1 MRKFLCL
8 LALLFPCISSIA
20 APAKD
25 TWMSVL
31 LDGRKIGSMHI
42 ERKVQDDRVVTRQTM
57 NVELDRA
64 GFKVALGTSETD
76 TETRTGQPLAF
87 ASRTSISGIASVVD
101 GKRRP
106 DGKFDVTSEV
116 GGAKHTRTV
125 DWPHDALLSEGL
137 RLAEQRNGLVAG
149 THFSE
154 SAFQVESLDA
164 VEIDSTVGKREHVE
178 LPDGARALTRIEQI
192 IHLPGSPTKSAVW
205 VDADLNVHK
214 LTLPLMGYEL
224 TMLACP
230 QSCAQAPN
238 QSADILNHAL
248 AQAPSALSHADLEH
262 GIVITVS
269 ANDGG
274 AAPQF
279 AQTDEQRVTTIG
291 SRVRLRIAPLTAGS
305 KPGREAPPQ
314 PADSQAN
321 DWLQSDSHI
330 IRKLA
335 ENAAGDA
342 TTSAAKMHNLQEFV
356 RRYIQYKNLS
366 VGYASALEVANKP
379 EGDCT
384 EHAVLLAAL
393 GRALGIPTRVVDG
406 LAYTDHYA
414 GAEHVFVPHAW
425 TQAWTNGV
433 WQSFDAALP
442 GFDAGHIALSFGD
455 GDPWRFF
462 AGMDTLGRLRIDSI
476 GAVGSK
482 GRK

>member
-8 LALLFPCISSIA
+8 LAMLLPSLTAIA

-25 TWMSVL
+25 TWLSVL

-42 ERKVQDDRVVTRQTM
+42 ERIVKDDHVITTQTM
-57 NVELDRA
+57 SVELDRV
-64 GFKVALGTSETD
+64 GIKVALGTSETD
-76 TETRTGQPLAF
+76 TETLAGEPFAF
-87 ASRTSISGIASVVD
+87 ASRTSISGIASVVS
-101 GKRRP
+101 GTRRP

-116 GGAKHTRTV
+116 GGAKHTRVV
-125 DWPHDALLSEGL
+125 DWPKDALLSEGL

-149 THFSE
+149 THFKE
-154 SAFQVESLDA
+154 AAFQVDSLDA
-164 VEIDSTVGKREHVE
+164 VEIESTIGKRERVE
-178 LPDGARALTRIEQI
+178 LPDGARLLTHIDQVI
-192 IHLPGSPTKSAVW
+192 QLPGSPTKSAVW
-205 VDADLNVHK
+205 VDDDLNVQK

-224 TMLACP
+224 TMLACS
-230 QSCAQAPN
+230 QTCAQAPN

-248 AQAPSALSHADLEH
+248 AHAPSALNPDELQH
-262 GIVITVS
+262 GLVITVS

-274 AAPQF
+274 SAPQF
-279 AQTDEQRVTTIG
+279 AQTDEQSVSVDGNRVK
-291 SRVRLRIAPLTAGS
+291 LRIEPLSANS

-321 DWLQSDSHI
+321 DWLQSDAPI
-330 IRKLA
+330 IRKLGKKA
-335 ENAAGDA
+335 IGNAK
-342 TTSAAKMHNLQEFV
+342 TSAAQMYNLQEFV
-356 RRYIQYKNLS
+356 RRYIRNKNLS

-393 GRALGIPTRVVDG
+393 GRAVGIPTRVVDG

-425 TQAWTNGV
+425 TQAWVDGR

-442 GFDAGHIALSFGD
+442 GFDAGHIALSYGD

-462 AGMDTLGRLRIDSI
+462 NGMDTLGRLQIDAI
-476 GAVGSK
+476 EAVGVK
-482 GRK
+482 GRE